1 MNSTLKV
8 LIAEDSVLI
17 SDLLAEVL
25 SRIEG
30 LEVIGI
36 ATNGVE
42 AISMVQDLRPD
53 IVVLDISM
61 PVKDGIEVLKEIR
74 PIDPSTEIIMFTAD
88 SSDIM
93 RNFCLELGAN
103 YYVSKTHLRDL
114 LDILRECVSR
124 RVDDNAS
131 DNDSSECGCSFF
143 PFQ

>member
-1 MNSTLKV
+1 MKV
-8 LIAEDSVLI
+8 VIAEDSVLI

-36 ATNGVE
+36 ATNGFE
-42 AISMVQDLRPD
+42 AISMIQDLRPD

-61 PVKDGIEVLKEIR
+61 PIKDGLEVLKEIR
-74 PIDPSTEIIMFTAD
+74 PSNPTTEIIMFTAD

-93 RNFCLELGAN
+93 RDFCLELGASH
-103 YYVSKTHLRDL
+103 YVSKTHLRDL
-114 LDILRECVSR
+114 LDILRECVR
-124 RVDDNAS
+124 KHDDPNGP
-131 DNDSSECGCSFF
+131 ECGCSFF